1 MSYKLNFSYKNE
13 KENSIKLLLLEHH
26 LNNQNVKKKDKL
38 SVYNSLYLKDKVD
51 NDKVTGVIV
60 RAFRNPNNIG
70 YRYYIQVYNKGK
82 KTERVIEIKG
92 NTVKFA
98 EGGEHGNISTKTK
111 YKNSEIVDKGYN
123 SKTVYNSS
131 ELGLETTGG

>member
-51 NDKVTGVIV
+51 SDKVTN
-60 RAFRNPNNIG
+60 F
-70 YRYYIQVYNKGK
+70 
-82 KTERVIEIKG
+82 
-92 NTVKFA
+92 
-98 EGGEHGNISTKTK
+98 TKTISDIK
-111 YKNSEIVDKGYN
+111 NMDQNIINNDMDNNYSLNDTMKNEMMNIKNSKYMFN
-123 SKTVYNSS
+123 HLAK
-131 ELGLETTGG
+131 LMTGSG